1 MHVVLD
7 SSYAVDSP
15 WPLLSMKE
23 AQREDVVVSREL
35 EPLKNK
41 LMFRH
46 IIMLSWRNFG
56 MTDHNSLSRAH
67 AISHNVGYEQ
77 QKTHYLQTAFKRHI
91 QSTL

>member
-1 MHVVLD
+1 MHPLAHTHIRTYAQTNPCYQKPHSNGMHVVLD

-46 IIMLSWRNFG
+46 IIMLS
-56 MTDHNSLSRAH
+56 
-67 AISHNVGYEQ
+67 
-77 QKTHYLQTAFKRHI
+77 
-91 QSTL
+91 